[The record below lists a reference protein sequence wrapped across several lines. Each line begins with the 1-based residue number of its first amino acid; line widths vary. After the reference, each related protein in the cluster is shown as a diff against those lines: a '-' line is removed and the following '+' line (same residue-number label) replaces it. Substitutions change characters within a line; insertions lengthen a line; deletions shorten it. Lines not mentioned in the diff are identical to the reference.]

1 MNLINVAKR
10 TTQPL
15 IQAPVETSNKEK
27 AFFFTHEENGLMLHF
42 IGRKTDSENNHF
54 NNWYSMPLDS
64 DFVQR
69 LQKHGRLPEPST
81 NACFDEIA
89 QHE

>member
-1 MNLINVAKR
+1 
-10 TTQPL
+10 
-15 IQAPVETSNKEK
+15 
-27 AFFFTHEENGLMLHF
+27 MLHF
-42 IGRKTDSENNHF
+42 VRLTTDSENNHF

-64 DFVQR
+64 NFVQM

-81 NACFDEIA
+81 NAYFDEIA